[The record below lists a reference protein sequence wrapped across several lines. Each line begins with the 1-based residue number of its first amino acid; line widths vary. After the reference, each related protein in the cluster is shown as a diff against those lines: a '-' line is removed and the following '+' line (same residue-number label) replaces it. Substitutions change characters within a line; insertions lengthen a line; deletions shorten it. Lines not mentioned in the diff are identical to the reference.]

1 MFCPKCGKEIKE
13 KGLCKDCFLKEYP
26 IGIKEII
33 LPICKCGRYLYHGN
47 WNPNLEDFL
56 KRIVRENLVLPSEIK
71 MRDLET
77 KSEFRRNKILLEIHI
92 NGEFKNE
99 EFKEEILAEIRTQSK
114 TCPTCSGISSGY
126 YEAVLQFRTDFD
138 PRKMIDPEFVSK
150 MERVQGGFDVYVTS
164 SNYAKKISKDFN
176 KKGFLV
182 KESAKLVGMKK
193 GKTLYRV
200 FISIKSPKF
209 RVGDFLEYRDKIL
222 QILELGKSVRCK
234 DIKKR
239 KVLMMPLPKLQRA
252 RLIAKSRDVRKAMVS
267 SIAPN
272 EIQLMDLESYKTF
285 ELPGK
290 FEGLSGRD
298 EVEYL
303 KIGRDVY
310 IV

>member
-1 MFCPKCGKEIKE
+1 MFCPKCGKETKE
-13 KGLCKDCFLKEYP
+13 KGLCIDCFLKRYP
-26 IGIKEII
+26 IEIKEIT
-33 LPICKCGRYLYHGN
+33 LPMCKCGRYLYHGN
-47 WNPNLEDFL
+47 WNLNIEGSL
-56 KRIVRENLVLPSEIK
+56 KRIVRENLVLPSETK
-71 MRDLET
+71 MSDLEI
-77 KSEFRRNKILLEIHI
+77 KSKFEGNKIILEIHI
-92 NGEFKNE
+92 SGRYKNE
-99 EFKEEILAEIRTQSK
+99 KFKEEILAEIKIQSK
-114 TCPTCSGISSGY
+114 TCPTCSRIFGGY

-138 PRKMIDPEFVSK
+138 PRKMIDPEFISK
-150 MERVQGGFDVYVTS
+150 MERVQGGFDLYLTS

-182 KESAKLVGMKK
+182 KESTKLVGIKK
-193 GKTLYRV
+193 GKALHRL

-239 KVLMMPLPKLQRA
+239 KMLMMPLPKLQRA

-272 EIQLMDLESYKTF
+272 EIQLLDLKSYKTF
-285 ELPGK
+285 ELGGN
-290 FEGLSGRD
+290 FEGLRQRD

-303 KIGRDVY
+303 RIGRDVY
-310 IV
+310 LV